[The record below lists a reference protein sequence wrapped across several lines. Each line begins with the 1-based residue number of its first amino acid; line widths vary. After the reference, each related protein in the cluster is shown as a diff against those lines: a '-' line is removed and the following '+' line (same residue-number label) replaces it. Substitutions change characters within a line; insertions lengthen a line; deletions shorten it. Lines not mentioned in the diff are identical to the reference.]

1 MKAKKVYISSGEASG
16 DLHGSNLARAL
27 RRQDPGIQLI
37 GMGGDRMR
45 GAGVDVRV
53 DIQDMGITGIVEVF
67 VRFPR
72 VIRAF
77 RRVCQTLADER
88 PDVVVLIDA
97 PELNMRLAKQARKL
111 GIKVIY
117 YISPQ
122 VWAWR
127 SHRIHTLAKI
137 VDRMLVILP
146 FEKDLYE
153 KVGMDVEFVGHPL
166 LDEPMPPAGGEALRH
181 ELGLDP
187 SKRYVA
193 LLPGSRSNEMQ
204 HMGDLLCDTAHEIHR
219 RLPDVQFLLPLA
231 STIRRDFAHKVIG
244 RARVPIQLIHN
255 QTYKVLRTCDLAIAA
270 AGTVTLEAALLEA
283 PLMVIYRT
291 SRISYFLAQMLV
303 HVDHVSLVNMIAR
316 RRMVP
321 EFIQDAANPEALAEH
336 AANLL
341 SDPAALTRMRQDL
354 STIRTLLGEPGA
366 SDRAAASVLEFLGP
380 TRQPVLPE
388 APHPSP
394 PRLGADFRG

>member
-1 MKAKKVYISSGEASG
+1 MRARKVYISSGEASG

-27 RRQDPGIQLI
+27 KRQDPSIQLI

-45 GAGVDVRV
+45 AAGVDVRV

-67 VRFPR
+67 LRFPR
-72 VIRAF
+72 VIKAF
-77 RRVCQTLADER
+77 RRVCQTLAQER

-153 KVGMDVEFVGHPL
+153 QVGMDVEFVGHPL
-166 LDEPMPPAGGEALRH
+166 LDEPMPPPGGDSQRLA
-181 ELGLDP
+181 LGLDP
-187 SKRYVA
+187 KKRYVA

-204 HMGDLLCDTAHEIHR
+204 HMGDLLCDAAHEIHQ
-219 RLPDVQFLLPLA
+219 RLPDVEFLMPLA
-231 STIRRDFAHKVIG
+231 STIRRDFAHKVVD
-244 RARVPIQLIHN
+244 RARVPIRLIHN
-255 QTYKVLRTCDLAIAA
+255 QTYEVLRTCDLAIAA

-291 SRISYFLAQMLV
+291 SRISYFLAQLLV
-303 HVDHVSLVNMIAR
+303 HVEHVSLVNVVAQ

-321 EFIQDAANPEALAEH
+321 EFIQDAANPRALAEH
-336 AANLL
+336 AVGLL
-341 SDPAALTRMRQDL
+341 ADPPALLRMRQDL
-354 STIRTLLGEPGA
+354 STIRRLLGEPGA
-366 SDRAAASVLEFLGP
+366 SDRAAASVLEFLGG
-380 TRQPVLPE
+380 R
-388 APHPSP
+388 APMMLEGRDIPASPSLTAP
-394 PRLGADFRG
+394 GN